1 MKNIRQR
8 SSAIT
13 ACGRRM
19 ALDLPICIKARKLRR
34 QKVKLNW
41 GKKRYEELD
50 IDRRNENGGDD
61 VAAERGLGV
70 SMITRLALA
79 VVVIV
84 SLIICIT
91 SLMRYNKLEEERAE
105 LQAQIDAY
113 DKDIAEKEYLIDAPI
128 DDDYIIR
135 IARDKLGLFF
145 PDEVVYYNNTND

>member
-1 MKNIRQR
+1 M
-8 SSAIT
+8 
-13 ACGRRM
+13 
-19 ALDLPICIKARKLRR
+19 
-34 QKVKLNW
+34 KLNW

>member
-1 MKNIRQR
+1 MNKNFDE
-8 SSAIT
+8 
-13 ACGRRM
+13 RRFSQ
-19 ALDLPICIKARKLRR
+19 LELNPKA
-34 QKVKLNW
+34 Q
-41 GKKRYEELD
+41 
-50 IDRRNENGGDD
+50 
-61 VAAERGLGV
+61 AAEDAADRGVGV
-70 SMITRLALA
+70 SMLTRLALA

-145 PDEVVYYNNTND
+145 PDEVYYYNDMND